1 MPLIPLPSTRSRV
14 VVNRLEEV
22 SNPDSRR
29 ETGGSSREGTG
40 SFSIASRI
48 SQSTQIDRSS
58 PLRSSLGQLYPPA
71 LCHQVILPGKG
82 MGPRVTEDLKG
93 DRIDLPATRFDV
105 DDVTTA
111 TMGRLERGP
120 FETPRRTEQVA
131 QFLAGSPPQ
140 HPRLPP
146 ATRSAPSTQEVSRL
160 FWLIRWRSSLSSS
173 ERDSIPSRL
182 TLVNNWS
189 RRFSSARSRLS

>member
-1 MPLIPLPSTRSRV
+1 MVIQ
-14 VVNRLEEV
+14 LEDV
-22 SNPDSRR
+22 SNPDRRR
-29 ETGGSSREGTG
+29 ETGGPSREGTG

-48 SQSTQIDRSS
+48 FQATQIDRSRS
-58 PLRSSLGQLYPPA
+58 LRDSLGQFYPPA

-82 MGPRVTEDLKG
+82 VGPRVTEDLKG
-93 DRIDLPATRFDV
+93 DRIDLPVSRFDV

-111 TMGRLERGP
+111 TMGRLKRGSY
-120 FETPRRTEQVA
+120 ETPRRTEQVA
-131 QFLAGSPPQ
+131 QRLAGSPPQ

-146 ATRSAPSTQEVSRL
+146 ATRSTPATRRTPATQEVSRL
-160 FWLIRWRSSLSSS
+160 FWLIRWRSSFSSS